1 MSGSSAGTQGDR
13 TMLIGLLMMLVLVTC
28 YGLSLAAMSS
38 IQAEADLVP
47 VRVRVEPKR
56 RA

>member
-1 MSGSSAGTQGDR
+1 MSDSSAGTQGDG
-13 TMLIGLLMMLVLVTC
+13 TMLIGLLIMLVLVTC

-38 IQAEADLVP
+38 TRTEVDLVP